1 MTRPLSLRVRLSV
14 MPCAVDPKYMAQS
27 PPTVAVESFSNTGAI
42 DDSSRN
48 VVVHLTGTDA
58 DQRLVR
64 EAGRYVAGSG
74 GELVLVSTLSSNEFV
89 DRQQS
94 YASISALPT
103 YTLNRARESRRQ
115 RAHRTGR
122 RALESL
128 EIDYTAVGMVGDET
142 DCLLTAARRYDCG
155 HLFLVERQR
164 SLLRRL
170 LVRNLGPAIA
180 RKFDGFV
187 TVLQVDYADKTDGE
201 RRSMASV

>member
-1 MTRPLSLRVRLSV
+1 
-14 MPCAVDPKYMAQS
+14 MARS
-27 PPTVAVESFSNTGAI
+27 SPTVAVESLSNSVTT
-42 DDSSRN
+42 DDCSRN
-48 VVVHLTGTDA
+48 VLVHLTGTDA

-74 GELVLVSTLSSNEFV
+74 GELVLVSTLSSDEFV
-89 DRQQS
+89 DRQHS

-115 RAHRTGR
+115 RAHRTGH

-128 EIDYTAVGMVGDET
+128 GIDYTAVGMVGDET

-155 HLFLVERQR
+155 HLFLVERRR
-164 SLLRRL
+164 SLLRRF
-170 LVRNLGPAIA
+170 LVRNLGPAVA

-187 TVLQVDYADKTDGE
+187 TVLQADNAEKTDGK